1 LTFVYNREFEGGGV
15 IKKQVL
21 PLMILVIYLFQ
32 VLNIGYFSIYGD
44 DYFKGGLIF
53 IVIQSLI
60 LIALNYCYGNKKLE
74 SRMQLAAM
82 EQLVSGNCLLDSD
95 HSHNTHL
102 GED

>member
-74 SRMQLAAM
+74 SRM
-82 EQLVSGNCLLDSD
+82 
-95 HSHNTHL
+95 
-102 GED
+102 